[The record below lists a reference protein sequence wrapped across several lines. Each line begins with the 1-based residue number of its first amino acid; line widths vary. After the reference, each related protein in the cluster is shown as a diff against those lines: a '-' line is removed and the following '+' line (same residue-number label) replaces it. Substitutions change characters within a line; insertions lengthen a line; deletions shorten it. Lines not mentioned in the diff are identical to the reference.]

1 MVRISVTV
9 HPGSSRRQLTLRP
22 DGVHLYT
29 SAKPIE
35 GKANREARDILADYF
50 SVPKRSVSL
59 FRGDNSKKKVFE
71 IDTARSRL
79 ESSIDPALVDTFTS
93 YIREV

>member
-29 SAKPIE
+29 SAKPID

-50 SVPKRSVSL
+50 SVPKSIVSL

-71 IDTARSRL
+71 IDTDRSIL
-79 ESSIDPALVDTFTS
+79 ESSIDPALVDTFRS

>member
-9 HPGSSRRQLTLRP
+9 HPGSSQKKLTIRD

-35 GKANREARDILADYF
+35 GRANLEARDLLADYF
-50 SVPKRSVSL
+50 SVSKSSVSL
-59 FRGDNSKKKVFE
+59 YRGVHSKKKVFE
-71 IDTARSRL
+71 IDADRSRL
-79 ESSIDPALVDTFTS
+79 MGSIDPALTDIFTT
-93 YIREV
+93 YIRGV

>member
-1 MVRISVTV
+1 MIRISVTV
-9 HPGSSRRQLTLRP
+9 HPGSSRRKLIIRP

-35 GKANREARDILADYF
+35 GRANREAMELFADYF
-50 SVPKRSVSL
+50 SVLKSSVSL
-59 FRGDNSKKKVFE
+59 FRGEHSKKKVFE
-71 IDTARSRL
+71 INADMSRL
-79 ESSIDPALVDTFTS
+79 MSSIDPALADTLTS

>member
-35 GKANREARDILADYF
+35 GKANTEARDTLADYF
-50 SVPKRSVSL
+50 SIPKSSVSL
-59 FRGDNSKKKVFE
+59 FRGENSKKKIFQ
-71 IDTARSRL
+71 IDTDRSRL
-79 ESSIDPALVDTFTS
+79 KNSIDPALVDTFIP
-93 YIREV
+93 YLREV

>member
-9 HPGSSRRQLTLRP
+9 HPGSSRRKLTIRP

-35 GKANREARDILADYF
+35 GRANREAMELFADYF
-50 SVPKRSVSL
+50 SVSKSSVSL
-59 FRGDNSKKKVFE
+59 FRGDHSKKKVFE
-71 IDTARSRL
+71 IDADRSKVMG
-79 ESSIDPALVDTFTS
+79 SIDPALADTFATF
-93 YIREV
+93 IREV